1 MTKLSLAR
9 RPSVNSSLSMTVY
22 WSTQRRLDISRA
34 SKVIV
39 QVPLLNQYYSMSLKT
54 HHPTSSMRK
63 THKKSTYCT
72 TLNHYRTLSR
82 LEKQGKVLHNWPL
95 CGSRRRI
102 CPKCTIA
109 STMEIGHK
117 SRNLI
122 TKPMWKK
129 LWCSRFKPQTTFL
142 NLS

>member
-9 RPSVNSSLSMTVY
+9 RLSVNSSLSMTVY
-22 WSTQRRLDISRA
+22 WSTQLRLGISRA
-34 SKVIV
+34 SRVIV
-39 QVPLLNQYYSMSLKT
+39 RGPLLNQYYSMSRKT

-72 TLNHYRTLSR
+72 TSNHYRTLSR